1 MNIFRYIILST
12 LCIFASAI
20 HDQPAKMQ
28 NILWVTTD
36 TDNGWHFSGH
46 IGLNPDLTLQ
56 RDTEYTFM
64 MNAPDHKMIIYEYPN
79 NVIAQSPDN
88 GRGHFNVNFNQIY
101 HHDIR
106 YKESTKSFMSGKIN
120 LTPQQ
125 QPCCEADTAQC
136 QACKLGWNVTQYC
149 HHFPSKTG
157 CDQVAPYCCKALIAS
172 CLACDLGLSVHEYC
186 SIRPDVQGCESE
198 HHAHHH
204 HAIES
209 KFTLDFNYFTI
220 GYVGS
225 NERNTWTSTLRGEMA
240 VIMGIN
246 KNRIHVDKLSPVDST
261 GILVDFSIDEGPSTE
276 LSPDQA
282 IELLNGMILN
292 TASTLWTSDS
302 ISILSKVNRVKS
314 WPLPQ
319 QEHHHDDHD
328 HHHHHDDH
336 DHHHDDDHHHHD
348 DHDHH
353 HHDDD
358 HHDHDYDY
366 HYHHTHNVT
375 NNQTINNVTQH
386 HEHHYHSHD
395 EDVDHDEV
403 HTHNYQDDHDHD
415 HYHNDD
421 HYVNHYHYYD
431 NDYYHYHEDKDH
443 GHHHGYE
450 DDEEDDDEHHHHHND
465 HGHHHHEDDHD
476 HSWRH
481 NHQDGEYSDEYA
493 SVEHTHDHEHDDNV
507 SEIAIWIISGVG
519 LVFIIGL
526 VIYMLVSG
534 KNKNYEG
541 RQERTLN
548 SDDYQALIA

>member
-28 NILWVTTD
+28 NIIWVTTD

-46 IGLNPDLTLQ
+46 MGLNPDLTLQ
-56 RDTEYTFM
+56 RDTAYTFM

-88 GRGHFNVNFNQIY
+88 GRGHFNVNFNEIY

-106 YKESTKSFMSGKIN
+106 YKESNKSFMSGKIN
-120 LTPQQ
+120 LIPQQ

-198 HHAHHH
+198 HHAHH
-204 HAIES
+204 AMES

-220 GYVGS
+220 GYIGS

-261 GILVDFSIDEGPSTE
+261 GILVDFSIDEGPSSE
-276 LSPDQA
+276 LSPEQA

-292 TASTLWTSDS
+292 TASALWTSDS
-302 ISILSKVNRVKS
+302 LSILSKVNRVKS

-319 QEHHHDDHD
+319 QEHH
-328 HHHHHDDH
+328 
-336 DHHHDDDHHHHD
+336 
-348 DHDHH
+348 
-353 HHDDD
+353 
-358 HHDHDYDY
+358 
-366 HYHHTHNVT
+366 THNIT

-403 HTHNYQDDHDHD
+403 NTHNYQDDHDHE
-415 HYHNDD
+415 HYHNDN

-443 GHHHGYE
+443 GHNHGYE
-450 DDEEDDDEHHHHHND
+450 DNEEYDDGHHHDHND

-481 NHQDGEYSDEYA
+481 DHQDGEYSDEYA
-493 SVEHTHDHEHDDNV
+493 SVEHTHDHDHDDNI

-519 LVFIIGL
+519 LIFIIGL

>member
-88 GRGHFNVNFNQIY
+88 GRGHFSVNFNQIY

-220 GYVGS
+220 GYIGS

-276 LSPDQA
+276 LSPEQA

-302 ISILSKVNRVKS
+302 MSILSKVNRVKS

-336 DHHHDDDHHHHD
+336 DHHHDDDHDHHHD

-450 DDEEDDDEHHHHHND
+450 DDEEDDDGHHHHHND

-481 NHQDGEYSDEYA
+481 DHQDGEYSDEYA

-541 RQERTLN
+541 RQER
-548 SDDYQALIA
+548 DDYQALIA